1 MQRLLR
7 RVLLRMSA
15 EKGENG
21 AVYTGALV
29 ERLTRCGGSMDGL
42 EACFLAIV
50 QQLDTRSTSTEAL
63 HRGAPNLIR
72 TLITTLHYA

>member
-1 MQRLLR
+1 
-7 RVLLRMSA
+7 MSA

-29 ERLTRCGGSMDGL
+29 ERLTQCGGSMDGL

-50 QQLDTRSTSTEAL
+50 QQLDHKSSSTEAL
-63 HRGAPNLIR
+63 HKGEPILTSA
-72 TLITTLHYA
+72 